1 MIKLREFLKLANDP
15 VIVRE
20 GTVDVI
26 RIDDRFLDVDLLS
39 EKLLNSEVI
48 LVESCDKN
56 IVVIL
61 KEELK
66 WLN

>member
-66 WLN
+66 